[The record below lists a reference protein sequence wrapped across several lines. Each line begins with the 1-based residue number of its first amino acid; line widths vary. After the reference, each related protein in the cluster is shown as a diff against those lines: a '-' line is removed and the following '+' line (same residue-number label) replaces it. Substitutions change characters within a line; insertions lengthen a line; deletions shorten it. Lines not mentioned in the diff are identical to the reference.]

1 MSMSMSLNVSEQVS
15 RSLLKAVSE
24 CTSMAIRNC
33 ASHYNFD
40 ADEAIR
46 MLNLSEIRVEKRIAK
61 SVKKPKEG
69 KEKVSKPRFPLPW
82 NGEFNSNMCHAL
94 RQNNGLFT
102 QCCGPKKSDS
112 EFCKGCIQADGSS
125 PKYGTMEGRMAC
137 SPMDFVDPAGR
148 KPIAYTKIMKKFK
161 VSMEDVVAEA
171 TKFGITV
178 DPIHFAAP
186 TESKRGRPKGEPK
199 TKKEGKKGRPP
210 KSKKVIQIEGDED
223 LFASLVASANGDS
236 GSESDGEV
244 KTEKKQEEKAKKA
257 AEKAKKEAEKE
268 AEKAKKEAEKL
279 AEKAKK
285 EAEKESEK
293 AKKEA
298 EKEAEKAKKLAEK
311 EAEKAKKEAEK
322 LAEKA
327 KKEAEKAKKS
337 SDKSSKKTKATPK
350 EEDEPD
356 VVKKIEEN
364 GKKYLKS
371 KKTGIVYDY
380 EEYVKNGEQVVVGKW
395 NEEKSKIEF
404 SNAEESDEEYEV

>member
-1 MSMSMSLNVSEQVS
+1 
-15 RSLLKAVSE
+15 
-24 CTSMAIRNC
+24 MAIRNC

-40 ADEAIR
+40 AEEAIR
-46 MLNLSEIRVEKRIAK
+46 MLNLSEIRVEKRITK
-61 SVKKPKEG
+61 GEKKPKQG

-112 EFCKGCIQADGSS
+112 EFCKGCIPADGSS

-161 VSMEDVVAEA
+161 VSMEDVIAEA

-178 DPIHFAAP
+178 DPIHFASP

-223 LFASLVASANGDS
+223 LFASLVASANGDTDS

-244 KTEKKQEEKAKKA
+244 KTEKKQEEKAKKEA
-257 AEKAKKEAEKE
+257 EKLAEKAKKEAEKL

-285 EAEKESEK
+285 EAEKEAEK

-298 EKEAEKAKKLAEK
+298 EKEAEKAKK

-327 KKEAEKAKKS
+327 KKDAEKTS
-337 SDKSSKKTKATPK
+337 EKSSKKTKAAAK

-380 EEYVKNGEQVVVGKW
+380 EEYVKNSEQVVVGKW

-404 SNAEESDEEYEV
+404 TDAEESDEEYEV